1 MKNGFFPIAC
11 ATPPLRVADCTY
23 NAEQIIS
30 LTREAAKNGSKL
42 VVFPELCITGYTC
55 GDLFLQQI
63 LLDGALQALRTI
75 LKETSNLSCICVVG
89 LPIRHA
95 GALYNCAAVCYQGS
109 VLGIVPKQHLP
120 NYGEFYEQ
128 RHFTPGIPA
137 DGKTFWQADGIAPCP
152 FGAQQLFQCAEA
164 PDFTFGV
171 ELCEDVWVADTPSV
185 AMARMGATLIVNL
198 SCSDEIIGKAA
209 YRRTILQAKS
219 GSLLCAY
226 AYADAGMGES
236 TQDMVFAGHNLILE
250 NSAIL
255 AESKLFSDGLL
266 YAEPDLQRMAAER
279 QRSNSF
285 QPLPLTTVCTR
296 FFMPLTETALHRF
309 FSPTPFVPAGAAE
322 LSERCET
329 ILTLQ
334 ATGLATRLRHIGCK
348 TAVVGLSGGLDSTLA
363 LIVMVHAFDL
373 LGLPRSG
380 MLAVTMPCFGT
391 TDRTYQN
398 ACRLAEAY
406 GATLREIPIQ
416 KSVRQHFADIGQ
428 NESVHDVTYENSQ
441 ARERTQVLMDLANQC
456 GGIVVGTGDLSEL
469 ALGWATYNGD
479 HMSMYAVNTSI
490 PKTLVRTLVD
500 EIGHHLGRNGFDG
513 IDKVIEDI
521 IDTPVS
527 PELLPPNADGTIAQ
541 KTEDTVGSYILHDFF
556 LYYTL
561 RYGMKPNEIFELCQT
576 AVKQSDEFKFDDAEI
591 KKWQNVFYTRFF
603 RQQFKRNCMPDGVK
617 VGTVSVS
624 PRGDLRLPSEIEF
637 EEFLFGDKQ

>member
-75 LKETSNLSCICVVG
+75 LKETSDLFCICVVG
-89 LPIRHA
+89 LPIRHT
-95 GALYNCAAVCYQGS
+95 GAIYNCAAVCYQGS

-334 ATGLATRLRHIGCK
+334 ATGLATRLRHNDCQEAECWLLQCPALVRQTVLIR
-348 TAVVGLSGGLDSTLA
+348 TLA
-363 LIVMVHAFDL
+363 VWQKPMGQLCEKFRFKRVFDSIL
-373 LGLPRSG
+373 LTLVKTNPF
-380 MLAVTMPCFGT
+380 TMSPMKT
-391 TDRTYQN
+391 
-398 ACRLAEAY
+398 
-406 GATLREIPIQ
+406 
-416 KSVRQHFADIGQ
+416 VRQENGHKSSWIWQTSAAGLLSAQATSPNWLWAGQ
-428 NESVHDVTYENSQ
+428 PT
-441 ARERTQVLMDLANQC
+441 T
-456 GGIVVGTGDLSEL
+456 
-469 ALGWATYNGD
+469 AT
-479 HMSMYAVNTSI
+479 I
-490 PKTLVRTLVD
+490 
-500 EIGHHLGRNGFDG
+500 
-513 IDKVIEDI
+513 
-521 IDTPVS
+521 
-527 PELLPPNADGTIAQ
+527 
-541 KTEDTVGSYILHDFF
+541 
-556 LYYTL
+556 
-561 RYGMKPNEIFELCQT
+561 
-576 AVKQSDEFKFDDAEI
+576 
-591 KKWQNVFYTRFF
+591 
-603 RQQFKRNCMPDGVK
+603 
-617 VGTVSVS
+617 
-624 PRGDLRLPSEIEF
+624 
-637 EEFLFGDKQ
+637 

>member
-75 LKETSNLSCICVVG
+75 LKETSDLFCICVVG
-89 LPIRHA
+89 LPIRHT
-95 GALYNCAAVCYQGS
+95 GAIYNCAAVCYQGS

-219 GSLLCAY
+219 GSLFCAY

-398 ACRLAEAY
+398 ACRLAKAY

-428 NESVHDVTYENSQ
+428 DESVHDVTYENSQ

-479 HMSMYAVNTSI
+479 HMSMYAVNASI
-490 PKTLVRTLVD
+490 PKTLVRYLVQYEASKTPEALRAVLLD
-500 EIGHHLGRNGFDG
+500 VL
-513 IDKVIEDI
+513 
-521 IDTPVS
+521 DTPVS
-527 PELLPPNADGTIAQ
+527 PELLPPEPDGTIAQ
-541 KTEDTVGSYILHDFF
+541 KTEDLVGPYELHDFF
-556 LYYTL
+556 LYYVL
-561 RYGMKPNEIFELCQT
+561 RFGFTPSKIYHLAQKALGGKYET
-576 AVKQSDEFKFDDAEI
+576 AVI
-591 KKWQNVFYTRFF
+591 LKWLRSFYRRFF
-603 RQQFKRNCMPDGVK
+603 SQQFKRSCLPDAPK
-617 VGTVSVS
+617 VGSVTLS
-624 PRGDLRLPSEIEF
+624 PRGDWRMPSDACRTLWLADLEQ
-637 EEFLFGDKQ
+637 L